1 MRTHRVTQPREMR
14 AFFGGLGEAPRHLS
28 AQFAAASVLSDARL
42 RRALP
47 AGVRY
52 LPVEGARGLTRADM
66 VRNAYVPDVFVP
78 PGDAPVTVDGAAV
91 PVHEADSLPLTQLHF
106 LG

>member
-1 MRTHRVTQPREMR
+1 M
-14 AFFGGLGEAPRHLS
+14 
-28 AQFAAASVLSDARL
+28 LSDPAL

-47 AGVRY
+47 AGVNY
-52 LPVEGARGLTRADM
+52 LPITGARGLTRADM
-66 VRNAYVPDVFVP
+66 VRNAYVPRVSVP

-91 PVHEADSLPLTQLHF
+91 PVHEADSLPLTRLHF